1 MHTHEKKTILLVEDE
16 AIISLSTSKI
26 LKNNGYEVFIS
37 HKGDKAV
44 SKIKEEPSID
54 LVLMDINLG
63 NGIDGVEAA
72 SKILKIKNLPIIFL
86 TSHSEKHIVDKVKS
100 ITSYGYVI
108 KSSGEF
114 VLLESISMALK
125 LFEVNNSLL
134 DDINKREQ
142 TELKLKHS
150 EKRLS
155 TVFHASPA
163 GICINNITDGLFV
176 DVNEAFCIMTGYSK
190 DELLGKD
197 PIVLNLWYNNEDSR
211 FTEDLIIK
219 KGKISNVEVRFRK
232 KNGSTGHAMISC
244 EVIELDSLT
253 CILKL
258 VNDISEI
265 KNYSLALT
273 ASQTKFKSFFDNVES
288 IVWIKD
294 LEGRFIDINLYTE
307 NLLKLKRAEVIG
319 KTVIELFPQ
328 YIADLYTEN
337 DKLVIDTGKLQ
348 VFEENA
354 KINNRDHIFI
364 SAKFPLYDS
373 EGTFSSI
380 GAICTDI
387 TNIKNIENE
396 KDAFFKAIPDLMF
409 KLNKEGVLLDY
420 KCADSSE
427 LYISPEGFLG
437 RNLRDVMPENISNK
451 AISLIKKAAS
461 DNTIET
467 FEYSLEIN
475 GKIKTYEDRLVP
487 VNNDTILSIVRD
499 ITEKKQTE
507 YDLKHRE
514 AILSVIT
521 DFAERILIGGTNES
535 NMNLV
540 LAELGKIFSLSR
552 TYIFRK
558 EKETD
563 SSICYKQMYEWCDS
577 GIFSS
582 SSVLDTDNFEIDKA
596 SELYK
601 KLHLFNKEGY
611 LTGYLEEMES
621 DFEKYIMNVQD
632 LRSYLFIAIFVK
644 GKLWGMIGFD
654 ECRYDRKWQDFEV
667 QTLKTAAKI
676 IGGALNKEL
685 TEIELANSRELYY
698 KLIDSAPDSVSVTD
712 LNGTLIFSS
721 KKAMEL
727 FGYSAQESTDGMSVF
742 GFVSENYR
750 NMAMQKFGNI
760 INTGKPDSET
770 FKLRKKDGSEFTA
783 ELTASRYD
791 DAGGNPKGL
800 IIITRD
806 ITEKLK
812 TQQQMAED
820 LVRRKLLIDESG
832 DGIVVLDENG
842 RVFEANKKF
851 AEMLGF
857 SHSEIMSKYVWDWDK
872 NFTKDEIKKMIQNVN
887 ESGEHFET
895 IHTRKDGSFIN
906 VELSNNGAVVNGKK
920 LVFCVCRDITR
931 RKAIQQKIIENE
943 IKFSKIFNNS
953 PIGISIIRV
962 KDMKYA
968 DVNEALIML
977 SGFSREEFIGKT
989 PFELNFYDKKI
1000 NEAILAAMKNDKL
1013 RGAEFELRRK
1023 NGSPLNVIM
1032 LREIIE
1038 LDNEEYY
1045 ITIINDITEIK
1056 KIEKKV
1062 RESEEKFS
1070 KIFHSSPVGI
1080 AITKAST
1087 GEFIDVN
1094 KALLDITQLKY
1105 EDIIGKSTLDFKLF
1119 TAGQREELVSTIL
1132 RNDKK
1137 TYTEVDYTGQDG
1149 TKYNAAF
1156 FMDKFE
1162 LDGELYILTSVFDIT
1177 EKITQEIAIKKSLK
1191 DKEILLKELQHR
1203 VKNNLTVISS
1213 LLNLELGNLKDSHT
1227 RNIFQNSISRIN
1239 SLSAIYEQLYATD
1252 DISRIDLNIYLSR
1265 LINSLDKTYKI
1276 NENVVLLT
1284 SFETGTSIDLKR
1296 AVLIGLIFNEL
1307 LTNSLKYAFPFDK
1320 KGTINAGY
1328 SINNGLVNLYIKDN
1342 GAGLPENFDVN
1353 TTESLG
1359 LKLVKMLTEQIDGT
1373 FKIES
1378 SNGTYTE
1385 IEFKI

>member
-26 LKNNGYEVFIS
+26 LKNNGYEVFVS
-37 HKGDKAV
+37 HKGEKAV

-86 TSHSEKHIVDKVKS
+86 TSHSEEHIVDKVKS

-125 LFEVNNSLL
+125 LFDVNNSLL
-134 DDINKREQ
+134 EDIKARER
-142 TELKLKHS
+142 TELKLKLS
-150 EKRLS
+150 EQRLS
-155 TVFHASPA
+155 KIFHSSPA
-163 GICINNITDGLFV
+163 GICINKISDGLFV
-176 DVNEAFCIMTGYSK
+176 DVNEAFCKITGYEFNELIGK
-190 DELLGKD
+190 LADEM
-197 PIVLNLWYNNEDSR
+197 NLWIDSDDSQLTNE
-211 FTEDLIIK
+211 LIHK
-219 KGKISNVEVRFRK
+219 YGKISNVEIKFRK
-232 KNGSTGHAMISC
+232 KNGSFGNAMISC
-244 EVIELDSLT
+244 EIIELDDET
-253 CILKL
+253 CILTL
-258 VNDISEI
+258 VNDVSEI
-265 KNYSLALT
+265 KSYSLALLE
-273 ASQTKFKSFFDNVES
+273 SQSRFRSFFNNVES

-307 NLLKLKRAEVIG
+307 KVLNLKRAEVIG

-348 VFEENA
+348 VFEEYA

-387 TNIKNIENE
+387 TNIKNIEKE
-396 KDAFFKAIPDLMF
+396 KDAFFKAIPDLLF

-427 LYISPEGFLG
+427 LYISPEDFLG
-437 RNLRDVMPENISNK
+437 KNLRDVMPENISSK

-507 YDLKHRE
+507 YDLRHRE

-563 SSICYKQMYEWCDS
+563 SSICFKQMYEWCDS

-582 SSVLDTDNFEIDKA
+582 SSVLDTDNFEIDKT
-596 SELYK
+596 SDFYK
-601 KLHLFNKEGY
+601 KLHRFNKEGY

-621 DFEKYIMNVQD
+621 DFEKYIMNVQN

-667 QTLKTAAKI
+667 QTLQTAGKI

-685 TEIELANSRELYY
+685 TEIELANSKELYL
-698 KLIDSAPDSVSVTD
+698 KLINSSPDSVSITD
-712 LNGTLIFSS
+712 IYGNLVITS
-721 KKAMEL
+721 KKALEL
-727 FGYSAQESTDGMSVF
+727 FGHELDENLDGKSVF
-742 GFVSENYR
+742 NWVAPESMEFAFERFKAVLSTGIYESNYFTL
-750 NMAMQKFGNI
+750 K
-760 INTGKPDSET
+760 
-770 FKLRKKDGSEFTA
+770 KKDGTVFNA
-783 ELTASRYD
+783 EISASMYSD
-791 DAGGNPKGL
+791 SSGNPLGL
-800 IIITRD
+800 IIVTRD

-812 TQQQMAED
+812 HEQQLAED

-832 DGIVVLDENG
+832 DGIVVLNING
-842 RVFEANKKF
+842 SIFEANKKF
-851 AEMLGF
+851 AEMLG
-857 SHSEIMSKYVWDWDK
+857 YND
-872 NFTKDEIKKMIQNVN
+872 DEIKNLTVADWDHFF
-887 ESGEHFET
+887 SGDQLKTLLDLELQGAFNCET
-895 IHTRKDGSFIN
+895 VFTRKDNTSFDVEMSIN
-906 VELSNNGAVVNGKK
+906 KATINGKR
-920 LVFCVCRDITR
+920 LIFCVCRDITR

-953 PIGISIIRV
+953 PIGISIISV
-962 KDMKYA
+962 KDMRYA
-968 DVNEALIML
+968 DVNEALIKL
-977 SGFSREEFIGKT
+977 TGFSREEFIGKT
-989 PFELNFYDKKI
+989 PFELKFYDEKI
-1000 NEAILAAMKNDKL
+1000 NEDILNAMKNDKL

-1038 LDNEEYY
+1038 LDNEEYF

-1056 KIEKKV
+1056 NIEKKV
-1062 RESEEKFS
+1062 RDSEEKFS

-1137 TYTEVDYTGQDG
+1137 TYTEIDYTGQDG

-1177 EKITQEIAIKKSLK
+1177 EKITQEIEIKKSLK

-1265 LINSLDKTYKI
+1265 LIESLDKTYKI
-1276 NENVVLLT
+1276 NENVILVT

-1328 SINNGLVNLYIKDN
+1328 SINKGLVNLYVKDN

-1353 TTESLG
+1353 ITESLG

-1378 SNGTYTE
+1378 SKGTYTE